1 MAGWHNIIEEGIPEE
16 LHRLSNAAL
25 GAGRATSVLGITVLL
40 EMDKDLLI
48 DSLHEKQLESIFNSI
63 PKVKTNLQLV

>member
-1 MAGWHNIIEEGIPEE
+1 MEDIPEE

-25 GAGRATSVLGITVLL
+25 CAGTANSVLGITVFL

-48 DSLHEKQLESIFNSI
+48 DSLHEEQLESIFNSI
-63 PKVKTNLQLV
+63 PKVKTNLQLA